1 MDTSLEAC
9 NGFIGTGPVDT
20 KAHLVKTAEE
30 KNTSVDKVN
39 DNLDE
44 NKIAPAPITAK
55 NEIVVIDDDSELEL
69 TQ

>member
-1 MDTSLEAC
+1 M
-9 NGFIGTGPVDT
+9 
-20 KAHLVKTAEE
+20 VKTAEE
-30 KNTSVDKVN
+30 NNTSVDKVN

-44 NKIAPAPITAK
+44 NEIAPAYITAK

>member
-1 MDTSLEAC
+1 M
-9 NGFIGTGPVDT
+9 
-20 KAHLVKTAEE
+20 VKTAEE
-30 KNTSVDKVN
+30 NNTSVDKVN

-44 NKIAPAPITAK
+44 NEIAPAHITAK

>member
-1 MDTSLEAC
+1 M
-9 NGFIGTGPVDT
+9 
-20 KAHLVKTAEE
+20 VKTAEE
-30 KNTSVDKVN
+30 NNTSVDKVN

-44 NKIAPAPITAK
+44 NEIAPAPITAK

>member
-1 MDTSLEAC
+1 M
-9 NGFIGTGPVDT
+9 
-20 KAHLVKTAEE
+20 VKTTEE
-30 KNTSVDKVN
+30 KKASVDKVN

-44 NKIAPAPITAK
+44 NEIAPVPITAK